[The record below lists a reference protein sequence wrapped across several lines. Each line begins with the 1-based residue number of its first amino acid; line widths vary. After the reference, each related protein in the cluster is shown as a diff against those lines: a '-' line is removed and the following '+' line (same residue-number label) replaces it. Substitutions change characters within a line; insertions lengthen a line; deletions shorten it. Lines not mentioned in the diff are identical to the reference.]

1 MLEMSYLQVMVKRS
15 KGKKQQDETE
25 KQQQVIVSE
34 SNLFKD
40 LSTKAVRNYD

>member
-1 MLEMSYLQVMVKRS
+1 MFYLQIMVKRS